1 MAATARP
8 SWLQGR
14 GPQVIDGVIAL
25 ALAGV
30 SLAGALLLWHRLGLL
45 YPAGSDVTIWVR
57 SAVDLGAGRPTLGAP
72 GYPAA
77 VHLVAALT
85 GVDPLQ
91 AGVCV
96 TRISMALAGPATYAL
111 ARMLGAARPA
121 AVAAALLVLAEPHVA
136 SLGTQMQPDAT
147 AMVVLTLAPA
157 VALAY
162 LRRPTWGRFALLAL
176 VTACAMLIRAQL
188 LFLVP
193 MSALVA
199 VLGRAPPKQRI
210 LRLALLVGA
219 LVVAVVLAVPPEFAK
234 WPQPWL
240 SRMAMPVTDL
250 TAASTPKYWT
260 EFGSRTALDE
270 VYERGLVGRI
280 LFYGKTAVTRAPA
293 LWLGW
298 AAGVGAALALGR
310 RRGFVVLAVAL
321 CAVPAL
327 FVHSKDRHVFIAL
340 PVLAAAMAAF
350 ASSRRSRAVMVA
362 AAAAGLL
369 VWSLTLGSWGP
380 RTAAIREQSARTAQ
394 LSTFSKALCAHL
406 EPGALGDGHLDAFL
420 SCPIPTNIPWKRGA
434 AVEWKVV
441 WAGGDPPA
449 GFGPLD
455 VGDDLFGVY
464 RLRPD
469 LVGPE
474 RPCHGSSPVNVPL
487 SRLDPLEAGDWPL
500 EPPCDGSM
508 PADLDR

>member
-1 MAATARP
+1 VA
-8 SWLQGR
+8 
-14 GPQVIDGVIAL
+14 VAL
-25 ALAGV
+25 ALAGYGAA
-30 SLAGALLLWHRLGLL
+30 LAVVLWSRLGLL

-57 SAVDLGAGRPTLGAP
+57 SAVDLAAGRPTLGAP

-77 VHLVAALT
+77 VRWLEALT

-91 AGVCV
+91 AGVGV

-121 AVAAALLVLAEPHVA
+121 GVAAALLVLAEPHVA

-147 AMVVLTLAPA
+147 AMLVLTLAPA

-162 LRRPTWGRFALLAL
+162 LRRPSWGRFALLVL
-176 VTACAMLIRAQL
+176 VTAGAALIRAQL
-188 LFLVP
+188 LFLAP
-193 MSALVA
+193 MAALVA
-199 VLGRAPPKQRI
+199 AAAPGAPWQRI
-210 LRLALLVGA
+210 LRGGLLLGGLAA
-219 LVVAVVLAVPPEFAK
+219 AVALAVPLDYPK

-240 SRMAMPVTDL
+240 NRLAMPLTDL
-250 TAASTPKYWT
+250 TAPTTPKYWT

-270 VYERGLVGRI
+270 VYERGLVNRV
-280 LFYGKTAVTRAPA
+280 LFYGKTAVSRAPA
-293 LWLGW
+293 LWLW
-298 AAGVGAALALGR
+298 WLAGVAAALTLGR
-310 RRGFVVLAVAL
+310 RRRVAVLAVAL

-350 ASSRRSRAVMVA
+350 ASSRRSRAGWIGGLG
-362 AAAAGLL
+362 AGLL
-369 VWSLTLGSWGP
+369 IWGLTLGSWGP
-380 RTAAIREQSARTAQ
+380 RVTAIREQSARTGQ
-394 LSTFSKALCAHL
+394 LSAFGKALCVHL
-406 EPGALGDGHLDAFL
+406 EPGAFGDGHLDAFL
-420 SCPIPTNIPWKRGA
+420 SCPIPTAVPWSPGA

-441 WAGGDPPA
+441 WAGGDPPE

-455 VGDDLFGVY
+455 VGNDLFGVY

-469 LVGPE
+469 LVGTQ
-474 RPCHGSSPVNVPL
+474 RPCYASSPVDMPL
-487 SRLDPLEAGDWPL
+487 SRMDPASAGDWPL

-508 PADLDR
+508 PTGSDR